1 MSLVCQPPPQS
12 PSPLQTVS
20 LETDGRIAI
29 ACFGPLEAEDRHA
42 LARQADLL
50 APAKLALSRD
60 GDYELRAEVL
70 RVDGSDGLDGVD
82 GRGGVDGADA
92 SKLAVDALD
101 VARAWLMGEAVPPR
115 GAPVPAE
122 DLAGALAE
130 LPPAWAW
137 ETAEDGGFRVHATAF
152 GENVRL
158 SVHAVAGSARVM
170 ARSILAT
177 PDPDAG
183 PALLRFALETNRRL
197 RLARIGLA
205 APNGE
210 STAVT
215 WDAVTPSGIELSSVL
230 PATVE
235 AVVRAH
241 ASTRRS
247 LRALCHVAIA
257 RLYLDARE
265 AAPRRR
271 RHVPCA

>member
-1 MSLVCQPPPQS
+1 MTLATPPQ
-12 PSPLQTVS
+12 PLPQQLMQTVR
-20 LETDGRIAI
+20 LETDARIVI
-29 ACFGPLEAEDRHA
+29 ACFGPLAAEDRHA
-42 LARQADLL
+42 LARQVDLV

-60 GDYELRAEVL
+60 GDCELRAEVL
-70 RVDGSDGLDGVD
+70 RVDGLDGTD
-82 GRGGVDGADA
+82 GANGLDGADA
-92 SKLAVDALD
+92 EKLAIRALD
-101 VARAWLMGEAVPPR
+101 VGRVWLAGETLPPP
-115 GAPVPAE
+115 GAPAQAE
-122 DLAGALAE
+122 GLAGAIAE

-137 ETAEDGGFRVHATAF
+137 EPAEDGGFRVHATAF
-152 GENVRL
+152 GESVRL

-205 APNGE
+205 TPNGE

-215 WDAVTPSGIELSSVL
+215 WDAVTPSGMELSSVL

-241 ASTRRS
+241 AATRRS
-247 LRALCHVAIA
+247 LRALCHLAIA
-257 RLYLDARE
+257 RHYLDARE

-271 RHVPCA
+271 LHVPCG

>member
-20 LETDGRIAI
+20 LETDGPIAI
-29 ACFGPLEAEDRHA
+29 ACFGPLAAEDRHA
-42 LARQADLL
+42 LARQVELV

-60 GDYELRAEVL
+60 GDCELRAEVL
-70 RVDGSDGLDGVD
+70 GVNGVD
-82 GRGGVDGADA
+82 GLGGVDGADA

-101 VARAWLMGEAVPPR
+101 LARAWLAGEAVPPR
-115 GAPVPAE
+115 GAPAQAE

-152 GENVRL
+152 GESVRL
-158 SVHAVAGSARVM
+158 SVDAVAGSARVM

-241 ASTRRS
+241 AATRRS

-271 RHVPCA
+271 RPDPRG